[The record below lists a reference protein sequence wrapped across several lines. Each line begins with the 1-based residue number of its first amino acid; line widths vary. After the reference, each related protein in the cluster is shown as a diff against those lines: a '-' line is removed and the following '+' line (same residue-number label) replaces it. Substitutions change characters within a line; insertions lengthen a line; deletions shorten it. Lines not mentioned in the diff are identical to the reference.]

1 MDFLEVVATRRSIRK
16 FRAEDVTDED
26 VKAILDAARLAPS
39 ANNLQPWKFIIVR
52 NEKKR
57 RLIAQACFGQE
68 FVGEAPVVIVACATG
83 RGGCIGGYME
93 SWPVDV
99 TIAITH
105 LMLAAWAK
113 GLGTCFIGAFDEEK
127 IREVCQVPPEVRVV
141 AVIPLGY
148 PVKIPQATSRRPL
161 ERIYCEEVFAE

>member
-1 MDFLEVVATRRSIRK
+1 MDLTEVIATRRSIRK

-26 VKAILDAARLAPS
+26 VKDVLEAARLAPS
-39 ANNLQPWKFIIVR
+39 ANNLQPWKFIVVR

-68 FVGEAPVVIVACATG
+68 FIGEAPVVIVACATG
-83 RGGCIGGYME
+83 RGGWIGGYME

-99 TIAITH
+99 AIAMTH

-113 GLGTCFIGAFDEEK
+113 GLGTCWIGAFDEEK
-127 IREVCQVPPEVRVV
+127 IREICQIPPEVRVV
-141 AVIPLGY
+141 AVTPLGY
-148 PVKIPQATSRRPL
+148 PVKIPQATTRRPL
-161 ERIYCEEVFAE
+161 ERIYCEEVYTE